1 MKYLLILAIILILS
15 GCTEKKI
22 VHVDPTTIKYP
33 QMPELKIVCDKRGY
47 AYYKQYVYTETYI
60 YTPILRNYDSTYQ
73 LLCKDL

>member
-1 MKYLLILAIILILS
+1 MLS
-15 GCTEKKI
+15 GCTEKEI
-22 VHVDPTTIKYP
+22 VYADSNVTPMIKYS
-33 QMPELKIVCDKRGY
+33 QMPELEIVCDKHGY